1 MYSLVIIIPALIYL
15 VNKKEIKFEKYKIKN
30 LFLYFIFL
38 VLVPIV
44 YLSKEIKIPSE
55 HYVFPISTITILLI
69 LNYFSDFNKQH
80 NVNYK
85 KIKNISFKFLA
96 IFLLIISSKD
106 LYNKYSLNNKLKYTN
121 EKIFSYLKNKSYKIN
136 ILVDGYIPRD
146 MYSNKFIYCFHLSC
160 EYKFLNDN
168 NIGMIVLHKNETK
181 RILDDNEKFIF
192 SAPNRTSL
200 KIRREF
206 YGLFNSKKRI
216 IIDKFKNKWQKV
228 NFDENYI
235 IWEKIEK

>member
-15 VNKKEIKFEKYKIKN
+15 VNKKEIKFDQYKIKN

-181 RILDDNEKFIF
+181 RILDDNENLFF

-206 YGLFNSKKRI
+206 YGLFNSKK
-216 IIDKFKNKWQKV
+216 
-228 NFDENYI
+228 E
-235 IWEKIEK
+235 